1 MYIVEKDIFYLIN
14 KSDYFIINKTF
25 DYNIKTFNIRNKI
38 LNKLLKYR
46 EYNYFHIHDLLKS
59 IDLFDYIIINNKID
73 SIDIKSILLI
83 CLFISVKFN
92 DDLYTFD
99 LESINKLLDYKFDI
113 DYLLNLE
120 RKIFKIINCKINF
133 PTLYQLNIYLN
144 SFFELDEQNKILTN
158 YLIECSLLSKNLVFY
173 KKYLIS
179 ISIIIL
185 SQVIINEKYNN
196 KFIYDLVIY
205 KYKKLLLKNII
216 TFNNFN
222 DNIKNITKI
231 IINILNNLERKYL
244 IFNYKNNTVKY
255 YNKNNIFIK
264 YNLKNKIINLLKK
277 INKFF

>member
-46 EYNYFHIHDLLKS
+46 DYNYFHIHDLLKS